1 MHELFLAACLTIILL
16 GGIFLTIATN
26 QTYQTKIIGLKGRY
40 KVKIVT
46 VLTNTAVVEIVHGDH
61 LEHKLFLARLTDLT

>member
-1 MHELFLAACLTIILL
+1 M
-16 GGIFLTIATN
+16 TIATN